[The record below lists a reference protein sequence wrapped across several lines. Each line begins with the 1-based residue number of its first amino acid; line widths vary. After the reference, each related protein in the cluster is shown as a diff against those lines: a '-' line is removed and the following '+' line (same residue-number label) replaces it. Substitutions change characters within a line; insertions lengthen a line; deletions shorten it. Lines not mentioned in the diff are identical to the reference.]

1 MQTSQRQ
8 AIDLLD
14 RQFTLAIDG
23 LRSLTTSVP
32 DHLLYRPTPSLTVGE
47 NILRS
52 AGVVEQTCGGITTN
66 LWDDPF
72 EWTLPETLSTS
83 SRILEYLS
91 EVETAKR
98 RAFASLAAD
107 DVLLKYIAVPWSD
120 NCPVLELLLQT
131 LARSTD
137 YRGRAVATLKMLS
150 DVSATGV
157 IMSDS

>member
-1 MQTSQRQ
+1 MQTSQPQ
-8 AIDLLD
+8 AIELLE
-14 RQFTLAIDG
+14 RQFSSAIDG
-23 LRSLTTSVP
+23 LRSFTRSVP
-32 DHLLYRPTPSLTVGE
+32 DQLLYRPTPDLSVGE

-91 EVETAKR
+91 EVETAKQ
-98 RAFASLAAD
+98 RAFASLANDA
-107 DVLLKYIAVPWSD
+107 VLLKYIAVPWSD
-120 NCPVLELLLQT
+120 NCPLLELLVQT
-131 LARSTD
+131 LVKSAE

-157 IMSDS
+157 IMSGS